1 MSALAA
7 LVLAAGLLAQGDG
20 ARAQGSGAVPA
31 GAAAPAAQR
40 GAAVTPRVDGDARA
54 SAVQDP
60 KPQAPNAPAAEPP
73 SPQGQDPK
81 PAGPAT
87 PLPPVPPMAVQN
99 PFLPFDRA
107 KFEAACRALGAT
119 EAQLGRFGAEAA
131 DVGLAR
137 AADDLMRAVSPAL
150 AAACKRRDDGD
161 PEAAVALAQVLAD
174 AKEPALRAHARY
186 HLARLFVDGDEP
198 ELAIRA
204 LNDYFAQDLNVS
216 PLDGEAAFF
225 YAQALADVPMPE
237 HALPRFQAF
246 LQWFPDASERFRAAA
261 QQRIGELQRQQESR
275 LHELA
280 DGMQRTT
287 RDLRK
292 QRTGKPVQVD
302 QEGYLEQL
310 NQLIEEFEQRESQS
324 SGAPSGNQ
332 PSANPANQSQ
342 APEGE
347 SNVGEL
353 NKRPTLADRWG
364 DMKDADREKI
374 AAKLQKGLPP
384 QYQKMLEEYYK
395 KLGKGGGRK

>member
-1 MSALAA
+1 MTALAA
-7 LVLAAGLLAQGDG
+7 SLRAALGALAFAAGGLAQGDG
-20 ARAQGSGAVPA
+20 AVAPVAARRAGE
-31 GAAAPAAQR
+31 
-40 GAAVTPRVDGDARA
+40 ARA
-54 SAVQDP
+54 TAAQDP
-60 KPQAPNAPAAEPP
+60 KPQAPTAPAAEPAT
-73 SPQGQDPK
+73 PQGQAPKPQDPK
-81 PAGPAT
+81 KAGPAT
-87 PLPPVPPMAVQN
+87 PLPAVPPMAVQS
-99 PFLPFDRA
+99 PFLPFERA
-107 KFEAACRALGAT
+107 KFEVACRALGAT

-261 QQRIGELQRQQESR
+261 QQRIGELARQQESR

-342 APEGE
+342 LPEGE
-347 SNVGEL
+347 GNVGDLE
-353 NKRPTLADRWG
+353 KRPSLADRWG